1 MISERQ
7 FLRGYSHF
15 WHQQFPGLDELYHSV
30 RMQGIDHPGM
40 ERWAELYAGNVPA
53 RWNDIIAEISFN
65 VFANAIQS
73 PGQTPTVTEEEIK
86 SAIVKMGLIR
96 GVALQRSELGDP
108 LLQDASEIA
117 RRLTTF
123 FEEKSGLQVHHRL
136 KGFGILNNLHPD
148 VMAEKNIY
156 EVKASRHPLK
166 KEDLK
171 QVLTYYLLA
180 LLNGLGIDKLC
191 IVNPRRGTLYTMES
205 DKLPALLGSAQLAIL
220 KQRFRDTL
228 LD

>member
-7 FLRGYSHF
+7 FLRGYSYF
-15 WHQQFPGLDELYHSV
+15 WHQQFPGLDELYRSV
-30 RMQGIDHPGM
+30 RMQDVDHPGM
-40 ERWAELYAGNVPA
+40 ERWAEFYVGNVPA

-65 VFANAIQS
+65 VFANTIQS
-73 PGQTPTVTEEEIK
+73 PRQTPAVTEEEIK

-96 GVALQRSELGDP
+96 GAALQRSELGDP

-117 RRLTTF
+117 RRMTTF
-123 FEEKSGLQVHHRL
+123 FEGKSELQIHHLL
-136 KGFGILNNLHPD
+136 KGFGVLNNLHPD

-180 LLNGLGIDKLC
+180 LLNGLRIDKLC
-191 IVNPRRGTLYTMES
+191 IVNPRRGTLFTMES
-205 DKLPALLGSAQLAIL
+205 DKLPALLDSPQPAIL
-220 KQRFRDTL
+220 KQRVRDTL
-228 LD
+228 VD